1 MYDILNK
8 VHNINRW
15 IICVALIYVLFKL
28 ITGAKDQGLRK
39 AALLLLIT
47 SHIQL
52 LIGLYQYFFGP
63 FGMQQISNATGGMK
77 EIMGTTTIRYWV
89 VEHFTTMLIAIV
101 LITMAYSNIKKSVLA
116 NVKPKKALWLLI
128 IAMILIIAGMP
139 WPMREGIARTW
150 LPI

>member
-28 ITGAKDQGLRK
+28 ITGAKDQVLRK